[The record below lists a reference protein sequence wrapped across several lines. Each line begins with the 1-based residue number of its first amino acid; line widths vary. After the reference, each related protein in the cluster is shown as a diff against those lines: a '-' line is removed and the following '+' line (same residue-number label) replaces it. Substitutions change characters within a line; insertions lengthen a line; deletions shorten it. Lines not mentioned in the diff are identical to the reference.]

1 MEPVAAG
8 QIMQAVIAGA
18 VVILTGAL
26 YALLFAFGRLQHSRL
41 LLALAFV
48 AYGALSGAVFV
59 LAAAL
64 NLTGVWIWL
73 VAAMLLGYL
82 LAPWG
87 IWYLCTG
94 THRGAVA
101 VDRPPRGIDT
111 AH

>member
-26 YALLFAFGRLQHSRL
+26 YALLFALGRLHGSRP
-41 LLALAFV
+41 LLALAFA
-48 AYGALSGAVFV
+48 AYGALAGAVFV

-64 NLTGVWIWL
+64 HLTGYWTWL
-73 VAAMLLGYL
+73 VAVMLLGYL
-82 LAPWG
+82 IAPWG

-94 THRGAVA
+94 THRARAVPGGAHA
-101 VDRPPRGIDT
+101 GPDI
-111 AH
+111 A